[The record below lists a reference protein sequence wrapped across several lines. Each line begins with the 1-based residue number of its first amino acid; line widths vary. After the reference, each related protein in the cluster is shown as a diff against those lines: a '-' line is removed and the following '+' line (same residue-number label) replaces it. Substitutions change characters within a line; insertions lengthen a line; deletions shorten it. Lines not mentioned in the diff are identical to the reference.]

1 MKFIYELI
9 EKLEQKNICMK
20 RSTEEQME
28 KLYSIVEGKNL
39 PRAYIEFMCVMGN
52 GTEGDYMGGDSC
64 FMNEIFDLRQ
74 GAIELLKENGSV
86 NILTDDDFVFWMS
99 QGCMFC
105 FFKLTEGDNPPIYFY
120 NESGFTCCICMSLIY
135 FSGIV
140 SEMDKTFCVN
150 LQNHLT
156 LPIASYLT

>member
-1 MKFIYELI
+1 M
-9 EKLEQKNICMK
+9 
-20 RSTEEQME
+20 R
-28 KLYSIVEGKNL
+28 
-39 PRAYIEFMCVMGN
+39 VMGN
-52 GTEGDYMGGDSC
+52 GTGGDYMGGDSC

-120 NESGFTCCICMSLIY
+120 NESGEDRFIMIAESIVEFLINRL
-135 FSGIV
+135 
-140 SEMDKTFCVN
+140 EMNKN
-150 LQNHLT
+150 LFKEK
-156 LPIASYLT
+156 

>member
-1 MKFIYELI
+1 MFIYELI
-9 EKLEQKNICMK
+9 EKLKQKNMCMK

-28 KLYSIVEGKNL
+28 KLYSIVEGKKL
-39 PRAYIEFMCVMGN
+39 PRAYIEFMRVMGN
-52 GTEGDYMGGDSC
+52 GTGGDYMGGDSC

-120 NESGFTCCICMSLIY
+120 NESGEDRFIKIAESIVEFLINRL
-135 FSGIV
+135 
-140 SEMDKTFCVN
+140 EMNKN
-150 LQNHLT
+150 LFKEK
-156 LPIASYLT
+156 